1 MADMNPEFITRV
13 VGLVQKTNERV
24 VLADPQTGKAVVV
37 MDFDSYER
45 LISAAP
51 AAPAQVP
58 VPAPQIKAE
67 VPIERPSTRIPTP
80 PTVEKTAMVGEIP
93 VKTRV
98 HVAVK
103 DRAARPSLRQDL
115 TQEAGRDIMN
125 RDTGA
130 WKTAQPRA
138 SEALRPVPVSQP
150 AGLSVSAIEEEER
163 FYLEPIE

>member
-1 MADMNPEFITRV
+1 MNPEFITRV

-45 LISAAP
+45 LLNVAPALAAAP
-51 AAPAQVP
+51 TA
-58 VPAPQIKAE
+58 PAPQIKAE
-67 VPIERPSTRIPTP
+67 TPVERPVTRLPNP
-80 PTVEKTAMVGEIP
+80 PAAEKTAMIGEIP

-103 DRAARPSLRQDL
+103 EQTRRPAPRQDL
-115 TQEAGRDIMN
+115 TQDAVGDNMN
-125 RDTGA
+125 RDTGT
-130 WKTAQPRA
+130 WKTAQPRL
-138 SEALRPVPVSQP
+138 SEALRPVPVSQS
-150 AGLSVSAIEEEER
+150 AGLSASVIEEEER